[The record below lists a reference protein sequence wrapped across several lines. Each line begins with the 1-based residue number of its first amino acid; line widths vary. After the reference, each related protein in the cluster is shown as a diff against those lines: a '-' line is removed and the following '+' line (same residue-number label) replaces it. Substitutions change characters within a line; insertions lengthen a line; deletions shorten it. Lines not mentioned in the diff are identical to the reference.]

1 MWAARMEFW
10 HMFWHVNAIRERGVG
25 REGRVGVAVESWFWG
40 RPTRRSL
47 GPVGAVG
54 GGAWAPDYECKMP
67 K

>member
-1 MWAARMEFW
+1 ME
-10 HMFWHVNAIRERGVG
+10 IRDRERGRVG

-54 GGAWAPDYECKMP
+54 GAAWAPDYDGQKFG
-67 K
+67 